1 MLTCT
6 FLPQNKDFKTQNEQL
21 LSVNVSLGTEV
32 NKLQKELEQLRT
44 QQGDGGQLTSLQ
56 DEVERLREEL
66 QEAHRE
72 RKRLKE
78 EHSTEKLGLT
88 KVSC

>member
-1 MLTCT
+1 M
-6 FLPQNKDFKTQNEQL
+6 
-21 LSVNVSLGTEV
+21 

-56 DEVERLREEL
+56 DELKRLREEL

-72 RKRLKE
+72 RKRLEE

-88 KVSC
+88 QVSC